1 VTVARPPEHRPE
13 RSVTATP
20 ITDAM
25 KVHDVVEKFC
35 AKYGAGDVKRFYSKL
50 DVAVEVALT

>member
-1 VTVARPPEHRPE
+1 
-13 RSVTATP
+13 
-20 ITDAM
+20 M